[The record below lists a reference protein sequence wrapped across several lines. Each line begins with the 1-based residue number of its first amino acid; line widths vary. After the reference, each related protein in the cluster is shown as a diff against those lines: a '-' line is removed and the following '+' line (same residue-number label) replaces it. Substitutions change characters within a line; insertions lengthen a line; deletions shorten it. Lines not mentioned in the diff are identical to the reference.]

1 VRRWL
6 VAGWAD
12 LTAAPV
18 ASLFYGVVLPMLTWA
33 ASIVLFAGLGFAT
46 CCVGLVVAVP
56 LIGHMTWH
64 AYRETIS
71 PLGQ

>member
-1 VRRWL
+1 
-6 VAGWAD
+6 
-12 LTAAPV
+12 
-18 ASLFYGVVLPMLTWA
+18 MLTWA

-46 CCVGLVVAVP
+46 YCVGLVVAVP

-71 PLGQ
+71 SLGQ